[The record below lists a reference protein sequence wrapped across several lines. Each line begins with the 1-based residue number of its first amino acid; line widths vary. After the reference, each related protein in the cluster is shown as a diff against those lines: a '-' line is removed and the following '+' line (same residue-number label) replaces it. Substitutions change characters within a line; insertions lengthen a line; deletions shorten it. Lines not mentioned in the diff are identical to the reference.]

1 MVAQVSSAADFE
13 KALSDD
19 KLVVVDFFATWC
31 GPCKMI
37 APMIEKFATEYAG
50 KATFYKV
57 DVDEVPDVAKNNDIS
72 AMPTLVFFKGGKEV
86 ARVLGAN
93 LAAIK
98 QNIASNI

>member
-1 MVAQVSSAADFE
+1 MVAQVSSAAEFE

-50 KATFYKV
+50 KAAFYKV